1 MIHKA
6 QMQTARDKTVISGLR
21 WYVSDRYV
29 LLITVGGDFSQTD
42 KLYVSL
48 FLPCVMLAYDFH
60 KTALNL

>member
-1 MIHKA
+1 
-6 QMQTARDKTVISGLR
+6 MQTARDKTVISGLR